1 MNTSNP
7 LHVKEF
13 TGELENILRF
23 WQSHTPDEKNQGFFG
38 EISNDLKVN
47 EAAPKG
53 GVLNARILW
62 TFSAAALQ
70 SGNPAYRAFADRAY
84 HYFSRHFFDSEYGGT
99 YWMVDAQGSPLET
112 RKQTYAQAFSIYALT
127 EYARLTGE
135 NEPLDLAMQLFGLIE
150 RHALDPERNGYP
162 EAFDRKWNLH
172 EDQRLS
178 AIDMNERKSMNTHL
192 HVIEAYANLFR
203 LTGNQQVK
211 QRVENLLGLF
221 DRFIIHSKTRHFNL
235 FFDES
240 WNVRSQKVSYGHDIE
255 GSWLLLESA
264 ESIDSPEW
272 ISRMKTIS
280 VEMAGASLEGIDNDG
295 GLRYEMVPGEP
306 DNGEKEW
313 WTMAEAVV
321 GFYNAY
327 QLSGDKI
334 FLRQAAGMW
343 NFLKTFVIDH
353 ERGEWY
359 YRIDRNHRPDDSYPK
374 VSQWKCPYHN
384 ARMCLEMIR
393 RLG

>member
-7 LHVKEF
+7 LQANEF
-13 TGELENILRF
+13 AGELETILRF
-23 WQSHTPDEKNQGFFG
+23 WQLHTQDEKTQGFYG
-38 EISNDLKVN
+38 EIFNDLKVN
-47 EAAPKG
+47 KEAGRG

-62 TFSAAALQ
+62 TFSAAARQ
-70 SGNPAYRAFADRAY
+70 SGNASYQASAHRAY
-84 HYFSRHFFDSEYGGT
+84 NYFTRHFFDHEYGGT
-99 YWMVDAQGSPLET
+99 FWMVDSQGKPLET

-127 EYARLTGE
+127 EYARLTGN

-150 RHALDPERNGYP
+150 LHALDHEWNGYL

-192 HVIEAYANLFR
+192 HVIEAYANLYR
-203 LTGNQQVK
+203 LTGMPEVK
-211 QRVENLLGLF
+211 QRVENLLGIF
-221 DRFIIHSKTRHFNL
+221 DRYIIHAETRHFNL
-235 FFDES
+235 FFDEQ
-240 WNVRSQKVSYGHDIE
+240 WIGKSQKVSYGHDIE

-264 ESIDSPEW
+264 ESIDSAEW
-272 ISRMKTIS
+272 ISRMKTAS
-280 VEMAGASLEGIDNDG
+280 VEMARASLDGIDTDG

-327 QLSGDKI
+327 QLSGDPV
-334 FLRQAAGMW
+334 FLRQSARMW
-343 NFLKTFVIDH
+343 DYLKKYFIDH
-353 ERGEWY
+353 GRGEWY
-359 YRIDRNHRPDDSYPK
+359 YRIDKNHRPVNSYPK